1 MTKFTNFTNFKNF
14 LSFKN
19 IPIVFKNYT
28 IINLK
33 TYINYIFIKRFDF
46 LHDPTLINK
55 GILLYRLCLILI
67 AVYCF
72 LINNPV
78 IFLDILNTFSCSYHF
93 DFLEQ
98 NTSINWIEYI
108 NMLDQSILEI
118 DFKNFDKEALIMWV
132 KGGHPVIDAW
142 AQGLSAWTNTSGGGP
157 SGGGPSGGGPIGLPV
172 GPNDDHREKFDDY
185 PYVLRPPFRKVTMHR
200 PLFYWTEVFMGA
212 RIRHHIEIYHH
223 VKPELFFHN
232 TARIYEEDGLRY
244 VYHLEYFYRENRHAH
259 VSYPDNTR
267 AIIYDKKTLFENIK
281 YHRKHIA
288 MNNRVT
294 PYFDYVKLYQ
304 EHFKP
309 FRQKYIDAIMTHTP
323 IVSRG
328 RISIDDLLIKDN
340 DNISINDNTIQ
351 QNNVSNTQEIA
362 KNKQIMSI
370 DNIVNNEIIDKNKQ
384 IMSIDSIVNNETIDK
399 NRQIMSVDNIVNNH
413 KDNTTKQINVKDL
426 LN

>member
-1 MTKFTNFTNFKNF
+1 MTKYTNFTNFNIIPS
-14 LSFKN
+14 LNN
-19 IPIVFKNYT
+19 IPKILKNYT

-33 TYINYIFIKRFDF
+33 AYIYYIFIKRFDF
-46 LHDPTLINK
+46 LHDPTLIPK
-55 GILLYRLCLILI
+55 GILLYRFCLILI
-67 AVYCF
+67 AVCCF
-72 LINNPV
+72 LMNNPV
-78 IFLDILNTFSCSYHF
+78 IFWDILNVFSSWYHY

-98 NTSINWIEYI
+98 NTGINLIEFTNIIDPSIFET
-108 NMLDQSILEI
+108 
-118 DFKNFDKEALIMWV
+118 NFEFFNKEELIMWA
-132 KGGHPVIDAW
+132 KGATPVIDAW
-142 AQGLSAWTNTSGGGP
+142 AQGLSAWNNTSGGGP

-185 PYVLRPPFRKVTMHR
+185 PYVLKPPFRKVTIYR
-200 PLFYWTEVFMGA
+200 PMFYWVEEFMGT
-212 RIRHHIEIYHH
+212 RITHHIEIYHH

-232 TARIYEEDGLRY
+232 TLRIYEEDGLRY
-244 VYHLEYFYRENRHAH
+244 VYHLEYFYKENRHAH
-259 VSYPDNTR
+259 VRYPDNTK

-288 MNNRVT
+288 MNNRAT

-304 EHFKP
+304 AHFNP

-328 RISIDDLLIKDN
+328 KISIDELLNKDN
-340 DNISINDNTIQ
+340 DNLYINDKVDNTTQ
-351 QNNVSNTQEIA
+351 QNNVSNTQEIS

-384 IMSIDSIVNNETIDK
+384 IMS
-399 NRQIMSVDNIVNNH
+399 VDNIVNNH
-413 KDNTTKQINVKDL
+413 KNNTTKQINVKDL